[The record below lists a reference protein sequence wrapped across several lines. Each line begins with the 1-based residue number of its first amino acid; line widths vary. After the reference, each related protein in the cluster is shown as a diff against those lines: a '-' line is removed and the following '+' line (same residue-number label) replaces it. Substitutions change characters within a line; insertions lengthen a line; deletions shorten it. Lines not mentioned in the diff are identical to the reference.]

1 MTRESLPALICI
13 AEEIYGV
20 ENYEGKIKPEIV
32 ITEDSNSE
40 YRFFNNICKKEN
52 IKCDSMGN

>member
-40 YRFFNNICKKEN
+40 YRFFNNIWVIAKLN
-52 IKCDSMGN
+52 S